1 MDVDTIDR
9 EYAQLQAEFQEVTQA
24 FQTLAGKLQDAV
36 KAGDPGARDWLLDLK
51 QVALQVKDEQVQT
64 ASLLQAMHGFVNNTF
79 QAPQQQAGPY
89 PPQQGYQQQGYQQ
102 GGYQQGGYQQGYG
115 GGGMFSRFRGSGF
128 ARAMEMGAGIGLG
141 EEIINS
147 IF

>member
-9 EYAQLQAEFQEVTQA
+9 EYSQLQSEFQEVTQA
-24 FQTLAGKLQDAV
+24 FQTLAGKLQAAV
-36 KAGDPGARDWLLDLK
+36 KAGDPGAQDWLIDLK

-64 ASLLQAMHGFVNNTF
+64 TSLLQAMHGFLNNTF
-79 QAPQQQAGPY
+79 QASQQANAY
-89 PPQQGYQQQGYQQ
+89 PPQQGYGYQNQQGML
-102 GGYQQGGYQQGYG
+102 GGMG
-115 GGGMFSRFRGSGF
+115 GGGMGGMFGRFRGSGF

-141 EEIINS
+141 EDIINS

>member
-1 MDVDTIDR
+1 MDIDTIDR
-9 EYAQLQAEFQEVTQA
+9 EYSRLQTEFGEVTQA
-24 FQTLAGKLQDAV
+24 FQALASKLQEAV

-64 ASLLQAMHGFVNNTF
+64 ASLLQAMHGFVNNNL
-79 QAPQQQAGPY
+79 QASQQQAAAY
-89 PPQQGYQQQGYQQ
+89 PPQQGYGYQQ
-102 GGYQQGGYQQGYG
+102 GGYQQGGYQQSFG
-115 GGGMFSRFRGSGF
+115 GGGMFGRFRGSGF

>member
-1 MDVDTIDR
+1 MDIDTIDR
-9 EYAQLQAEFQEVTQA
+9 EYSQLQTEFTEVTKA
-24 FQTLAGKLQDAV
+24 FQALAGKLQAAV

-64 ASLLQAMHGFVNNTF
+64 TSLLQAMHGYVSNQLQQPAPT
-79 QAPQQQAGPY
+79 QAPY
-89 PPQQGYQQQGYQQ
+89 PPPPGY
-102 GGYQQGGYQQGYG
+102 GYQQGGYQQGYG

-141 EEIINS
+141 EDIINS